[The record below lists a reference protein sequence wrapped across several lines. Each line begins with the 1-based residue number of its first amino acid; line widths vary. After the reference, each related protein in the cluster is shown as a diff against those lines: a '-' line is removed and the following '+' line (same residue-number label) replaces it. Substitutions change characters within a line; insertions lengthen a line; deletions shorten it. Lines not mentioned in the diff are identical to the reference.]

1 VASTAAKRYAQA
13 VFELAKERGALDAW
27 ETDLGRLSELVSNRD
42 ARDFFASPSVST
54 ERKMAVLDEALAGGS
69 DETRNLV
76 KLLVERNRIEDIPQI
91 SALYQAAVRAERGIV
106 FADVTT
112 AEPLNEQET
121 ALVREQLKNLIGR
134 DVELRPRVDPSIIGG
149 IIAQVGDQL
158 IDGSVVSQLRR
169 LRTRLATAAR

>member
-1 VASTAAKRYAQA
+1 
-13 VFELAKERGALDAW
+13 
-27 ETDLGRLSELVSNRD
+27 
-42 ARDFFASPSVST
+42 
-54 ERKMAVLDEALAGGS
+54 
-69 DETRNLV
+69 
-76 KLLVERNRIEDIPQI
+76 
-91 SALYQAAVRAERGIV
+91 IV

-112 AEPLNEQET
+112 AEPLTAQET
-121 ALVREQLKNLIGR
+121 ALVRQQLKNLVGR

>member
-1 VASTAAKRYAQA
+1 MASTAAKRYAQA

-27 ETDLGRLSELVSNRD
+27 ETDLTRLSELVGNPE
-42 ARDFFASPSVST
+42 ARNFFASPSVPSD
-54 ERKMAVLDEALAGGS
+54 RKMALLDEALGGGS

>member
-1 VASTAAKRYAQA
+1 MASTAAKRYAQA
-13 VFELAKERGALDAW
+13 VFELAKEQGALDAW
-27 ETDLGRLSELVSNRD
+27 ETDLARLTELVGAPE
-42 ARDFFASPSVST
+42 ARDFFASPGVPA
-54 ERKMAVLDEALAGGS
+54 ERKMAVLDEALADRS
-69 DETRNLV
+69 SETRNLV
-76 KLLVERNRIEDIPQI
+76 RLLVERNRIEDIPQI
-91 SALYQAAVRAERGIV
+91 SARYQELVRAERGIV

-121 ALVREQLKNLIGR
+121 QLVREQLKNLVGR

-169 LRTRLATAAR
+169 LRNRLATAAR